1 LIDRIK
7 ELNEMKSQAEDTK
20 KELQDKFT
28 ELERDDVK
36 ISNDKKNK
44 LADINKLEKKLQEL
58 AKLKLDIED

>member
-1 LIDRIK
+1 
-7 ELNEMKSQAEDTK
+7 MKSQAEDTK